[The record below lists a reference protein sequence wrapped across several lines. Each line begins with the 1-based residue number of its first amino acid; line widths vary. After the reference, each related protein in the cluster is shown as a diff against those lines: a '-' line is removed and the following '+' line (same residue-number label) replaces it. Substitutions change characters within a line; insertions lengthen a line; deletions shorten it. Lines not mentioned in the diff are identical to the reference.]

1 MIHAGLFKQKGNLY
15 ASFGMNQLPTAAM
28 GYAITDNLGLAAN
41 LHGESLGGT
50 NHENYN
56 YSGVVIGTADYE
68 KSQSVSRFS
77 HSIF

>member
-41 LHGESLGGT
+41 LHGERLGELT
-50 NHENYN
+50 TK
-56 YSGVVIGTADYE
+56 ITTI
-68 KSQSVSRFS
+68 QVS
-77 HSIF
+77 